1 MRVVT
6 KAMAADYIYYAF
18 YNKIELSSFVQ
29 ISVHLKGKKFL
40 LFWFQ
45 LESVQYNPMFRAII
59 YI

>member
-45 LESVQYNPMFRAII
+45 LESVR
-59 YI
+59 